1 MPGFKARLLPAPF
14 TWLFMKAFS
23 REQTGRDVL
32 QNART
37 EVNYFS
43 HHGGVQI
50 SRRELK
56 LNRLKLTTMRRG
68 FNPHGKMHGHQ
79 CAPTATSGAQNIVDR
94 SKN

>member
-14 TWLFMKAFS
+14 TWPFMKAFS
-23 REQTGRDVL
+23 RKRTGRDAL

-43 HHGGVQI
+43 RRGGMQI

-56 LNRLKLTTMRRG
+56 LNLLKLTTMRRG
-68 FNPHGKMHGHQ
+68 FNPHGNMHGLEY
-79 CAPTATSGAQNIVDR
+79 APTGAAG
-94 SKN
+94 S